1 MNYEFNDYSLE
12 VRSEYCKAPE
22 QWQPDSPTLEPL
34 TPAPP
39 PIDSTIVENS
49 PQVVELPTT
58 YYKVRQYL
66 NGETVF
72 VAYRLSDP
80 NDLTPGRDR
89 KNEQLSDRAR
99 SKIKRA
105 GRMMEYEYG
114 NSCSFCTLTYRK
126 VVPRH
131 DQAKRH
137 LDNFLKRLRRKYP
150 ELEYLWVA
158 ELQKRGAI
166 HYHILFNCF
175 IHHSIINKEWN
186 EVVANWTKKQGKKHE
201 KLYPNIQTPQS
212 PARYMAKYLS
222 KEGSRIGGNF
232 YDMSKG
238 IRSLIKPTKEYTTEV
253 RGPEYPIIKDCQEAL
268 NNSQLDYF
276 ELKSSD
282 EINMS
287 NFSFYADQL
296 DEGMKFQFGFFIPP
310 QESSIDLISLLM
322 QAIYPSMKNK
332 ISPN

>member
-1 MNYEFNDYSLE
+1 MKSY
-12 VRSEYCKAPE
+12 
-22 QWQPDSPTLEPL
+22 
-34 TPAPP
+34 
-39 PIDSTIVENS
+39 
-49 PQVVELPTT
+49 
-58 YYKVRQYL
+58 
-66 NGETVF
+66 
-72 VAYRLSDP
+72 
-80 NDLTPGRDR
+80 
-89 KNEQLSDRAR
+89 
-99 SKIKRA
+99 
-105 GRMMEYEYG
+105 
-114 NSCSFCTLTYRK
+114 TLTF
-126 VVPRH
+126 RH
-131 DQAKRH
+131 PK
-137 LDNFLKRLRRKYP
+137 
-150 ELEYLWVA
+150 
-158 ELQKRGAI
+158 
-166 HYHILFNCF
+166 
-175 IHHSIINKEWN
+175 
-186 EVVANWTKKQGKKHE
+186 
-201 KLYPNIQTPQS
+201 S

-332 ISPN
+332 ISPNWTSLPVNVLKYLKNWCTNTIYNYKLTIFEA